1 MKEWIPRIKELVEK
15 EKPFAVARV
24 VSTWRSSP
32 RPVGS
37 TMIILDSGEMMGS
50 VSGGCVEVSVVKKAL
65 EIFKTKQSELVHYG
79 IADDEAWEVGL
90 SCGGQLDVFIQSGSD
105 FSWSEIFKAFNQ
117 LESFCL
123 VSSLENE
130 KQQHL
135 SSSDDFFLTPTM
147 IANYQAGKSGMFEK
161 NEEKFFMH
169 TFALPHVMLLIGA
182 AHVTSELLTLA
193 RWNEFQTVVID
204 PRDQFAKHSLRST
217 EPDNLYTSWPQEV
230 LPTLTLNAHT
240 YAVVLSHDPKI
251 DDPALRILLQS
262 QVAYVGA
269 LGSRKTHAKRVERLL
284 EQGISQKQI
293 NKIDAPI
300 GIDIGSHTAKE
311 IALSIMAGIIKV
323 KNDKLP

>member
-37 TMIILDSGEMMGS
+37 TMIITDSGEMMGS

-65 EIFKTKQSELVHYG
+65 EILKTQQSELVHYG

-105 FSWSEIFKAFNQ
+105 FSWSKIFNAFDQ
-117 LESFCL
+117 SGSFCL
-123 VSSLENE
+123 VSSFEND
-130 KQQHL
+130 KQEHL
-135 SSSDDFFLTPTM
+135 STTDDFFLTPEM
-147 IANYQAGKSGMFEK
+147 LVNYQAGRSGIYEK
-161 NEEKFFMH
+161 NENQFFMH
-169 TFALPHVMLLIGA
+169 TFASPPIMLLIGA

-193 RWNEFQTVVID
+193 HWNEFQTVVID
-204 PRDQFAKHSLRST
+204 PRDQFAKHSVRNT
-217 EPDNLYTSWPQEV
+217 VPDKLFTTWPQEV
-230 LPTLTLNAHT
+230 LPTLSLNAHT

-251 DDPALRILLQS
+251 DDPALQILLKS
-262 QVAYVGA
+262 KVAYVGA
-269 LGSRKTHAKRVERLL
+269 LGSRKTHAQRVERLL
-284 EQGISQKQI
+284 GLGVTQELI
-293 NKIDAPI
+293 NRIDAPI
-300 GIDIGSHTAKE
+300 GIDIGSQSAKD

-323 KNDKLP
+323 KNA